1 MFSQN
6 HLRIA
11 SFSLAVVAL
20 ALAVLG
26 SACRREPQAA
36 AQTAVA
42 QTAADQPPT
51 IRAIKIP
58 VDGMICQVCAGT
70 VKSALKKVD
79 GVNDAEI
86 SLEKRNAVV
95 RYDERKVTLE
105 TLTRVIK
112 DAGFRPGE
120 PTTPPSQ

>member
-1 MFSQN
+1 MFSEN

-11 SFSLAVVAL
+11 SVSLAGVAL
-20 ALAVLG
+20 AMAVVG
-26 SACRREPQAA
+26 SACRREPQAG
-36 AQTAVA
+36 AQTAAA
-42 QTAADQPPT
+42 QRAADQPPT
-51 IRAIKIP
+51 MRTIEIP

-70 VKSALKKVD
+70 VKRALKTID
-79 GVNDAEI
+79 GVKDAEI

-95 RYDERKVTLE
+95 RYDERKVTLA

>member
-1 MFSQN
+1 MFLQN

-11 SFSLAVVAL
+11 SLSFAVVTL
-20 ALAVLG
+20 AMAVFG
-26 SACRREPQAA
+26 SACRSEPQAA
-36 AQTAVA
+36 THTPVP

-51 IRAIKIP
+51 IRTVKIP
-58 VDGMICQVCAGT
+58 VDGMICQVCAGS

-105 TLTRVIK
+105 TLTRAIK
-112 DAGFRPGE
+112 DAGFKPGE